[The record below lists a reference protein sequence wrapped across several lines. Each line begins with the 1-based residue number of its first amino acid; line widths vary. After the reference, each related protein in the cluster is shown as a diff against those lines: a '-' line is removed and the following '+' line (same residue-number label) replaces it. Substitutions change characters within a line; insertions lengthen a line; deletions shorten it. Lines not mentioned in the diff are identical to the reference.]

1 MAQKITQ
8 DDEEILEEIK
18 EIGCICTKC
27 NCKTM
32 TPLVLSICDSCLK
45 GKHTSQVVYAIKVKD
60 ELE

>member
-18 EIGCICTKC
+18 EIGCMCTKC

-45 GKHTSQVVYAIKVKD
+45 GKHTSKEVFAIKVEGKR
-60 ELE
+60 

>member
-18 EIGCICTKC
+18 EIGCMCTKC

-45 GKHTSQVVYAIKVKD
+45 GKHASKVVFAIKVEGKR
-60 ELE
+60 